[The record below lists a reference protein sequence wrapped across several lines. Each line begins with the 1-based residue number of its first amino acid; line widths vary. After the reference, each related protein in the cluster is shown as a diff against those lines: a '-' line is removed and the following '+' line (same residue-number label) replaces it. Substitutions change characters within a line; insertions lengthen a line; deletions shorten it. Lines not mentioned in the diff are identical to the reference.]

1 MNPACRLRS
10 QRFRAAA
17 LPGMRR
23 LGSGTAAVAPT
34 GAALPADCKVLSLSL
49 FASERERRL
58 WAWTMAVVVAIYS
71 TLGLAR
77 TLFDL
82 LGHLDLGVGLFLV
95 CCLLVVATAVTQGL
109 RVRPG
114 GAEIAVAL
122 GVLAAYLLVFVRMSI
137 PTERSHLIEYGVVA
151 LFIHEALAERA
162 RHGRRVPAPA
172 LLAVLAATL
181 IGVVDEC
188 IQLALPSRVFDPIDM
203 LFNLL
208 AAVMAVTASSALRW
222 ARESNG

>member
-1 MNPACRLRS
+1 MNP
-10 QRFRAAA
+10 
-17 LPGMRR
+17 PV
-23 LGSGTAAVAPT
+23 TAD
-34 GAALPADCKVLSLSL
+34 GKVLSLSV
-49 FASERERRL
+49 FTSERERRL
-58 WAWTMAVVVAIYS
+58 WAWTLAVVVAIYS

-122 GVLAAYLLVFVRMSI
+122 GVMAAYLLVFVRMSI

-181 IGVVDEC
+181 IGGRRRVHPVGAAQPRVRPDRHAVQPPGGGHGGDG
-188 IQLALPSRVFDPIDM
+188 QLG
-203 LFNLL
+203 
-208 AAVMAVTASSALRW
+208 AAVGATAHR
-222 ARESNG
+222 

>member
-1 MNPACRLRS
+1 M
-10 QRFRAAA
+10 
-17 LPGMRR
+17 
-23 LGSGTAAVAPT
+23 
-34 GAALPADCKVLSLSL
+34 
-49 FASERERRL
+49 
-58 WAWTMAVVVAIYS
+58 VVAIYS

-77 TLFDL
+77 TLFAM

-109 RVRPG
+109 SVRPG
-114 GAEIAVAL
+114 GAEVAVAL
-122 GVLAAYLLVFVRMSI
+122 GVVAAYLLVFVRMSI
-137 PTERSHLIEYGVVA
+137 PTERSHIIEYGVVA

-181 IGVVDEC
+181 IGVGDEC
-188 IQLALPSRVFDPIDM
+188 IQLFLPSRVFDPIDM

-222 ARESNG
+222 ARQRTWQ